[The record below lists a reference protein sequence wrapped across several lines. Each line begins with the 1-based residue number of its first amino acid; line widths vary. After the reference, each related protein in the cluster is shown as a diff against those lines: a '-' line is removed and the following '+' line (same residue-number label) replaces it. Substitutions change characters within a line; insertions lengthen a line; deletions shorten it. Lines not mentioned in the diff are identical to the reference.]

1 MLHSLLL
8 QHGIA
13 IPPDSTMAPSA
24 EASDGVRASE
34 PLVSGHVGAISVS
47 SSLVEAGQQSQ
58 YSHSQQP
65 RHLPSELQN
74 QTRIQPINPATDS
87 SSLHPSSTDQYLSYG
102 QPSALQPMSP
112 SIGLTTIFGDDP
124 SVMGILAGQNPGSAI
139 GDLATPGQPRLVP
152 APDPRS
158 QTPNADEHSYGTLVI
173 SRSGRSK
180 YLGRTAASEWLK
192 NVCRRDQRRYAR
204 G

>member
-13 IPPDSTMAPSA
+13 IPPDSAMAPSA
-24 EASDGVRASE
+24 EVSDGVRASE

-74 QTRIQPINPATDS
+74 QTRIRPINPGPDS
-87 SSLHPSSTDQYLSYG
+87 SSLHPSSTDQYTSYG
-102 QPSALQPMSP
+102 QTSAPQPISP

-124 SVMGILAGQNPGSAI
+124 SVMDILARQNTGSAI
-139 GDLATPGQPRLVP
+139 ADLATSGQLP
-152 APDPRS
+152 
-158 QTPNADEHSYGTLVI
+158 PNVEEHSYGTLVI

-192 NVCRRDQRRYAR
+192 NARRRNR
-204 G
+204 

>member
-13 IPPDSTMAPSA
+13 IPPDSAMAPSA
-24 EASDGVRASE
+24 EVSDGVRASE
-34 PLVSGHVGAISVS
+34 PLVSGSVS

-74 QTRIQPINPATDS
+74 QTRIRPINPGPDS
-87 SSLHPSSTDQYLSYG
+87 SSLHPSSTDQYTSYG
-102 QPSALQPMSP
+102 QTSAPQPISP

-124 SVMGILAGQNPGSAI
+124 SVMDILARQNTGSAI
-139 GDLATPGQPRLVP
+139 ADLATSGQLPLVP

-158 QTPNADEHSYGTLVI
+158 QTPNVEEHSYGTLVI

-192 NVCRRDQRRYAR
+192 NARRRNR
-204 G
+204 